1 MKQYKS
7 LDFAK
12 FICAILIIVLHTAPF
27 ACYDS
32 IIFQALNFGFRNI
45 ITVIAVPFFFLT
57 SGFLAFKK
65 IDSLDGAPKK
75 NYVRQYLKRLG
86 VMYLIWTVVYFGFV
100 VVKWINKGFSW
111 GLVLEYIK
119 DFFFEGSYST
129 IWFLPALLTA
139 TLIVYLLHKKFSYRT
154 IFAIACVIYLF
165 TLAGS
170 SYYGLAT
177 KVPAIAKIYEW
188 YYSFFDSIKNG
199 VCFGMIFVSMGA
211 MVSESEEKITR
222 KTTALRAFLP
232 VALFAVLL
240 AIEEFLVAFLKWNSK
255 GVDTVMMLIPF
266 TFFFVRFLLVWDVK
280 ISDRVCIAMRKYS
293 ILMFLTQ
300 RIPLSILELWLA
312 DTVFVQ
318 NSTLFFVTVLV
329 VTLGISFGILQA
341 SKKLKWLKLAY

>member
-27 ACYDS
+27 ADYS
-32 IIFQALNFGFRNI
+32 SLLNFGFRNI

-65 IDSLDGAPKK
+65 IDSLDGEKK
-75 NYVRQYLKRLG
+75 KTYVFQYLKRLV
-86 VMYLIWTVVYFGFV
+86 VMYLIWTAVYFVFV
-100 VVKWINKGFSW
+100 AVKWSRGDFSIYS
-111 GLVLEYIK
+111 VLEYVK

-129 IWFLPALLTA
+129 IWFLPALFAA
-139 TLIVYLLHKKFSYRT
+139 TLIVHLLHKKFSHRT

-165 TLAGS
+165 TLGGS

-177 KVPAIAKIYEW
+177 KVPAIDAVYDL

-211 MVSESEEKITR
+211 MVSGREEKITQ
-222 KTTALRAFLP
+222 KTTALRALVP
-232 VALFAVLL
+232 VAVFAVLV
-240 AIEEFLVAFLKWNSK
+240 AIEGFLVAYLRWNDK
-255 GVDTVMMLIPF
+255 GVDTIVMLVPF
-266 TFFFVRFLLVWDVK
+266 TYFFVRFLLVWNVK
-280 ISDRVCIAMRKYS
+280 ISDRACIAMRKYS

-312 DTVFVQ
+312 DTILVQ
-318 NSTLFFVTVLV
+318 NSMVFFVTVLAA
-329 VTLGISFGILQA
+329 TLLISFGILQA
-341 SKKLKWLKLAY
+341 SKKINWLKYAY